1 MKKIIPAITAL
12 LLLLTGCGNTDKS
25 TPASPSPT
33 AAASSAAV
41 PSTISTASDISSDQ
55 VAYIDFF
62 DDRSPEGVAA
72 VTYSKADDIKGILGW
87 LSQLKLT
94 GQAEPKATGAP
105 GSWGRYE
112 LKLFTGGMMTIS
124 FNENVVTFEDGS
136 FTFEDPSGKN
146 PADTIYTIWMAPQHR
161 EYPADTGEIIVELF
175 NQTGGEIAITFLP
188 KLEKAD
194 ADGWSEKT
202 CQSQFCAS
210 SDPVDIPVTPLTIDM
225 KTWYPSSS
233 PGTYRFTLD
242 AFDVN
247 GNPLTLMCV
256 FELTET

>member
-1 MKKIIPAITAL
+1 MKKIIPAVAAL
-12 LLLLTGCGNTDKS
+12 LLLLTGCANTDKS
-25 TPASPSPT
+25 APASPT
-33 AAASSAAV
+33 AAAASPTAAV
-41 PSTISTASDISSDQ
+41 LNKIDTVEDINPEQ
-55 VAYIDFF
+55 VALIDYF
-62 DDRSPEGVAA
+62 DDRSPEGVAS

-94 GQAEPKATGAP
+94 GQAEPQTTGAP

-112 LKLFTGGMMTIS
+112 IKLFSGSANTIS

-136 FTFEDPSGKN
+136 YSFEDPSGGN
-146 PADTIYTIWMAPQHR
+146 PADTVYTIWMAPQHR
-161 EYPADTGEIIVELF
+161 AYPKDTGEIIVELF

-194 ADGWSEKT
+194 AGGWSEIA

-210 SDPVDIPVTPLTIDM
+210 SDPVGIPVMPLTIDM
-225 KTWYPSSS
+225 KTWYLSS
-233 PGTYRFTLD
+233 PPGIYRLSMD
-242 AFDVN
+242 AFDEN
-247 GNPLTLMCV
+247 GNPLTLSCV